1 MPFERA
7 NGVSAFDIKR
17 SRDAYARRVYERFS
31 HFTKG
36 EQLFLYEVWARSG
49 LPTENVTAVYPFA
62 SVAELRA
69 RGFDTRGLVIDPAGL
84 FYPNLGAICFKTDLF
99 LHTNWKIKFNGVG
112 YEMKWATSE
121 TLIHELA
128 HSCSPSIY
136 PETKR
141 SIAENKRNYFG
152 GEEGRLATLDLLDR
166 MSWGILSKGY
176 RVNDYHHYNYAMY
189 RAGRMTREQYLDE
202 VFAIFVQFMF
212 TRLNFLE
219 NQVKMGLVDRAD
231 ADLFYRIMASL
242 TKCSIPK
249 LHERI
254 HRTADM
260 ASREA
265 AYFKHLGIGRVA
277 A

>member
-1 MPFERA
+1 
-7 NGVSAFDIKR
+7 
-17 SRDAYARRVYERFS
+17 VYERFS

-49 LPTENVTAVYPFA
+49 LPTDNVTAVYPFA
-62 SVAELRA
+62 SLAELQA
-69 RGFDTRGLVIDPAGL
+69 RGLDTRGIVVDPAGL
-84 FYPNLGAICFKTDLF
+84 YYSNLGAVCFKTSIF

-128 HSCSPSIY
+128 HACSPSIY
-136 PETKR
+136 PDTKP
-141 SIAENKRNYFG
+141 SIAATKRNYFG
-152 GEEGRLATLDLLDR
+152 GEAGRVATLDLLER
-166 MSWGILSKGY
+166 MSSGILSRGY

-189 RAGRMTREQYLDE
+189 CAGRMTREQYLDE

-219 NQVKMGLVDRAD
+219 NQVKMGLIHRAD
-231 ADLFYRIMASL
+231 ADLFYRIMANL
-242 TKCSIPK
+242 TKCSVPK
-249 LHERI
+249 LHERM

-260 ASREA
+260 ASREG